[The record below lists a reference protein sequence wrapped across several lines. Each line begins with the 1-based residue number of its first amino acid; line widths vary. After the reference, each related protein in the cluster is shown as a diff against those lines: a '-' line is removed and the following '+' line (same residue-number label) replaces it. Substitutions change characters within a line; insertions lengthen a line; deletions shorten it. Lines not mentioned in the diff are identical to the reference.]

1 MTIYHFK
8 KGEKKMNDK
17 IKELVKLSEENP
29 EMEII
34 TMVNQE
40 VVAGDDFA
48 YWMGRIE
55 KIEKGIY
62 QHADERVYLDKDEI
76 KDRIRYN
83 AESEPEFENLSND
96 DFEKVIDKEFDRLK
110 DAGEIKEA
118 IIIYIGVDND

>member
-1 MTIYHFK
+1 
-8 KGEKKMNDK
+8 MNDK